1 MVTTNTNIET
11 ESGCCCQA
19 KAQSSSCKSKE
30 NTLEKVSHNQQLI
43 IEGAGCASCVGK
55 IEGAL
60 KATLG
65 VVSAEMNFAD
75 RTVTVSGAAKTEEL
89 IKAVESVGYNAKPI
103 EIGRAHV

>member
-1 MVTTNTNIET
+1 MDTNTNIKT

-55 IEGAL
+55 IEG
-60 KATLG
+60 
-65 VVSAEMNFAD
+65 V
-75 RTVTVSGAAKTEEL
+75 
-89 IKAVESVGYNAKPI
+89 
-103 EIGRAHV
+103 